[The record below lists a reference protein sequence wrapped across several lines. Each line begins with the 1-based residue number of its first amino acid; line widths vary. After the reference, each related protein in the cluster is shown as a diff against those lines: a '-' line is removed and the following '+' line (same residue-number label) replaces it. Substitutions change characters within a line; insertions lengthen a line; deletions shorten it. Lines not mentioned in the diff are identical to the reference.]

1 MIQVLHL
8 SAECYPAAKTGG
20 LGDVVGALPKYLCS
34 SGYLSGAVIPAYHTR
49 WNLQASWVTVFRG
62 SYWMNWQEFPFRVLQ
77 QEGNSLGFPFF
88 VIDIPGLFDRPGIY
102 NDPSGR
108 PFGDELQRSI
118 GFQQA
123 VVEWLLSFPWHER
136 PRVLHCHDHHT
147 GLVPWMIK
155 YCPKYQELSPIPTV
169 FTIHNGQ
176 YQGAF
181 RAEQAHLLPPYESG
195 ARGLLEW
202 KQAINPMAAAI
213 KTAWMVTTV
222 SPAYLVELHEDS
234 LGLEALFRQEWRK
247 QQGILNGIDAQVWDP
262 RTDPMIAHHLQA
274 DVGAFK
280 GLNKKLLCDW
290 FKFDIQSPILTFIGR
305 MVREKG
311 ADLLPDTIRKF
322 LYAGGQCNFVILGN
336 GEVSTQTA
344 FLRLADE
351 FPSRV
356 RLVIDY
362 NEGLAHQL
370 YAGSDFL
377 IMPSRVEPCGLNQLY
392 AMRYGTI
399 PVVRS
404 VGGLKNTVPDI
415 AEPDGSGRG
424 FRFDNFSVADAYEA
438 IRRATAMYHNEPNM
452 VHWVREKIMSLDF
465 SWNHTIGQYLG
476 LYEQLGLEIRHSA
489 ETNEIKI
496 KKRKGKAG
504 GA

>member
-1 MIQVLHL
+1 
-8 SAECYPAAKTGG
+8 
-20 LGDVVGALPKYLCS
+20 
-34 SGYLSGAVIPAYHTR
+34 
-49 WNLQASWVTVFRG
+49 
-62 SYWMNWQEFPFRVLQ
+62 
-77 QEGNSLGFPFF
+77 
-88 VIDIPGLFDRPGIY
+88 
-102 NDPSGR
+102 
-108 PFGDELQRSI
+108 
-118 GFQQA
+118 
-123 VVEWLLSFPWHER
+123 
-136 PRVLHCHDHHT
+136 
-147 GLVPWMIK
+147 
-155 YCPKYQELSPIPTV
+155 
-169 FTIHNGQ
+169 
-176 YQGAF
+176 
-181 RAEQAHLLPPYESG
+181 
-195 ARGLLEW
+195 
-202 KQAINPMAAAI
+202 
-213 KTAWMVTTV
+213 
-222 SPAYLVELHEDS
+222 
-234 LGLEALFRQEWRK
+234 
-247 QQGILNGIDAQVWDP
+247 
-262 RTDPMIAHHLQA
+262 
-274 DVGAFK
+274 
-280 GLNKKLLCDW
+280 
-290 FKFDIQSPILTFIGR
+290 
-305 MVREKG
+305 
-311 ADLLPDTIRKF
+311 
-322 LYAGGQCNFVILGN
+322 
-336 GEVSTQTA
+336 
-344 FLRLADE
+344 
-351 FPSRV
+351 
-356 RLVIDY
+356 LVIDY